1 MHSLMVVCRARSTLE
16 AIKTQVNAF
25 LMSVLYVYPSRCS
38 YDEATRLVLI
48 GLSGNIPAISCL
60 GIKLMIRFRL
70 KELIAD
76 KEFKEGRRITLEE
89 VSRETGIHRTTLSK
103 IANQKGYVTNTD
115 VLDRLCVFFGIP
127 ISGIAEHIA
136 E

>member
-1 MHSLMVVCRARSTLE
+1 
-16 AIKTQVNAF
+16 
-25 LMSVLYVYPSRCS
+25 MSILYVYLSRCS
-38 YDEATRLVLI
+38 DDEVTRLVLI
-48 GLSGNIPAISCL
+48 GLGGNMRAINSL
-60 GIKLMIRFRL
+60 ETKLMVRFRL

-115 VLDRLCVFFGIP
+115 VLDRLCIFFGVP
-127 ISGIAEHIA
+127 ISGSAEHIA